1 MQPSELDKL
10 QFYRL
15 ETLMQNLKER
25 NDKATEQNKTNDKNN
40 TESNVMSDAKSMMKD
55 AQKSIGNFKMPKF

>member
-1 MQPSELDKL
+1 MQPSELDNL

-25 NDKATEQNKTNDKNN
+25 NDKANEQQKTNEKNSP
-40 TESNVMSDAKSMMKD
+40 ESNTMSDAKSMMRD
-55 AQKSIGNFKMPKF
+55 AQKSISTMKMPKF